1 MGLLTRSTTRL
12 LAPVLDAPSGDHE
25 SRVRSATASLTT
37 SLIGLCFTA
46 GLIGAAVL
54 SVNFADSMDQFDN
67 FLVGCGLYALTPL
80 SFILPLVALV
90 SGSYGLKTS
99 QHRRAV
105 VGIALGAAQ
114 LIAAAATVWWLLY
127 GSAVAARM

>member
-12 LAPVLDAPSGDHE
+12 LAPVSDSPHSDHE
-25 SRVRSATASLTT
+25 SRARSATASLTT

-46 GLIGAAVL
+46 GLVGAVVL

-67 FLVGCGLYALTPL
+67 FLLGCGLYALTPL

-90 SGSYGLKTS
+90 SGFYGLRS
-99 QHRRAV
+99 PQHRRAV
-105 VGIALGAAQ
+105 LGIVLGAAQ
-114 LIAAAATVWWLLY
+114 LIAAAVTVWWLLY
-127 GSAVAARM
+127 GPAAAASL

>member
-12 LAPVLDAPSGDHE
+12 LAPVADSPSRDHE
-25 SRVRSATASLTT
+25 SRARSATASLTT

-46 GLIGAAVL
+46 ALVGAVVL
-54 SVNFADSMDQFDN
+54 SVSYAGTMDQFDN
-67 FLVGCGLYALTPL
+67 LLLGCGLYALTPL

-90 SGSYGLKTS
+90 SGFYGLRS
-99 QHRRAV
+99 SRHGRALL
-105 VGIALGAAQ
+105 GIALGAAQ

-127 GSAVAARM
+127 GSAAAA